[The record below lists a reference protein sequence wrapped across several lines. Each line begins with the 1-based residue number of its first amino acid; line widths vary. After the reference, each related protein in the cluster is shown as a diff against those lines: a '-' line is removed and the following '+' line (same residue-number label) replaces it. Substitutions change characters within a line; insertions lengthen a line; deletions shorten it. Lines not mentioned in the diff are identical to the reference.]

1 MPGIHVAVDA
11 VRPDGRSGDFLVGYG
26 SGGLAVIDPAQ
37 MNPIPAAS
45 PVNVP
50 DVCQITVVDEDTG
63 RKTAPFLLP
72 FHLSFS

>member
-1 MPGIHVAVDA
+1 M
-11 VRPDGRSGDFLVGYG
+11 GYG